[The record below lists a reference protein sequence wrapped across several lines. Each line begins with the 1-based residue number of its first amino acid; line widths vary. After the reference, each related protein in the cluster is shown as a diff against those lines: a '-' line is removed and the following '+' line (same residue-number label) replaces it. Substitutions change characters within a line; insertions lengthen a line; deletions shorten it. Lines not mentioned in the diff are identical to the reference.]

1 MATTAHITQQI
12 LDALAATLVAAST
25 AAGASVYVDH
35 PDELTAAML
44 PAIVITAGPEQI
56 EAMGMGFPFA
66 QDRRMAVDIIS
77 VCTGSGAAAAS
88 RALAAQVEAAL
99 YASESTA
106 RLGGLAKSPLLLQ
119 SADPTVSGQA
129 SQLIAEV
136 RQGWQVL
143 YQTASGAPTVAT

>member
-1 MATTAHITQQI
+1 MAAHITQQI
-12 LDALAATLVAAST
+12 LAAVAATLVAAST
-25 AAGASVYVDH
+25 AAGARVYVDH

-44 PAIVITAGPEQI
+44 PALVITCGPEQI
-56 EAMGMGFPFA
+56 ESVGYGFPFG
-66 QDRRMAVDIIS
+66 QTRTLQVDIIS
-77 VCTGSGAAAAS
+77 VATGTNAAAAS
-88 RALAAQVEAAL
+88 RALAGEVESAL
-99 YASESTA
+99 YASETTA
-106 RLGGLAKSPLLLQ
+106 RLGGLAKSPILLQ

>member
-1 MATTAHITQQI
+1 MAAHITQQI

-35 PDELTAAML
+35 PDELTASML

-56 EAMGMGFPFA
+56 EGLGLGFPFA
-66 QDRRMAVDIIS
+66 QNRAMAVDIIS
-77 VCTGSGAAAAS
+77 VCAGPGAAAAS
-88 RALAAQVEAAL
+88 RALAGQVEAAL

-106 RLGGLAKSPLLLQ
+106 YLGGLAKQPIQLQ

-143 YQTASGAPTVAT
+143 AQTLSGAPTVAT